1 MADPRTLLDIVT
13 ALSHQT
19 QVIAM
24 ASGKGGVGKTS
35 IVANIAGLLAE
46 GGGYRVLL
54 ISLDP
59 QDDLGD
65 DLGYDQE
72 TEGDGGEALAQALLH
87 GRTLAPSLRAIRPDL
102 DVICGGPHVEEVYEQ
117 IIREGLS
124 TDLLAAALLDVAEDY
139 DWILLDLPPNNRV
152 AQSLAFRA
160 ARWVLIPSKAD
171 RSSKRG
177 IGHLARDYVT
187 ARADNP
193 LLHLLGVI
201 SFDVAASASDLRSRM
216 REELQIELGEV
227 VPVLNTTIRN
237 AQKAAEAARARGL
250 LMHELAEQRR
260 SSWREA
266 RRIPENSRYVAL
278 EYQDLIK
285 EIIHAMRTHQEQQ

>member
-1 MADPRTLLDIVT
+1 MAKARELLDIVT
-13 ALSHQT
+13 SLSRQT
-19 QVIAM
+19 QVVAM

-35 IVANIAGLLAE
+35 IVANVAGLLAW
-46 GGGYRVLL
+46 GGGYRVLV

-72 TEGDGGEALAQALLH
+72 TEGDGGEALAEALLR
-87 GRTLAPSLRAIRPDL
+87 GRPLRPSLRDIRPDL
-102 DVICGGPHVEEVYEQ
+102 DVICGGPHVEEIYER
-117 IIREGLS
+117 IVRDGLS
-124 TDLLAAALLDVAEDY
+124 TDLLAAALLDVADDY

-160 ARWVLIPSKAD
+160 ARWILIPSKSD

-201 SFDVAASASDLRSRM
+201 AFDVAASASDLRSRM
-216 REELQIELGEV
+216 REELEIELGEV
-227 VPVLNTTIRN
+227 VPVLDTTIRN

-250 LMHELAEQRR
+250 LMHELAEQRHT
-260 SSWREA
+260 SWREA

-278 EYQDLIK
+278 EYQALIK
-285 EIIHAMRTHQEQQ
+285 EIILAMHSHQEQQ